1 MRYIL
6 EAEVKFEIGFGH
18 EFVFES
24 WELVCTTGF
33 LLGFD
38 CWIQSK
44 LIDNLPSLRKVE
56 TVSDLASIVSFVR
69 SWD

>member
-1 MRYIL
+1 MRDIL

-24 WELVCTTGF
+24 WELVCATGF

-38 CWIQSK
+38 YWIQSK
-44 LIDNLPSLRKVE
+44 LIDNLFSLRKVE
-56 TVSDLASIVSFVR
+56 IVSDLASIVGFSR
-69 SWD
+69 S